1 MVGIPELLDGV
12 LTNPLPSVILP
23 FMIGEDSSP
32 VWSGSLLVLMPPFPN
47 SVPDKI
53 SSVKLLPPT
62 PGCESVLL
70 LLSWAIVGCD
80 GEVPDDPDEALE
92 EGEPE
97 DPVEEFPIDPAGE
110 LLLED
115 PGECPGSVP
124 GLIPA
129 EMSDEPDE
137 F

>member
-1 MVGIPELLDGV
+1 M
-12 LTNPLPSVILP
+12 TNPLPSVILP
-23 FMIGEDSSP
+23 FMIGKDSSP

-53 SSVKLLPPT
+53 SSVKWLPPT
-62 PGCESVLL
+62 PSCESVLL

-92 EGEPE
+92 EVEPE
-97 DPVEEFPIDPAGE
+97 DPVEELPIDPAGE
-110 LLLED
+110 LLLEGPFEF
-115 PGECPGSVP
+115 PGFVP
-124 GLIPA
+124 GLIP
-129 EMSDEPDE
+129 EGLSDEPEE